1 MTITSVIMH
10 LRATAADFSAQLTG
24 KEDPRIAS
32 VLLDNLDRSR
42 SVSLVPGGVDIV
54 LSVAKRW
61 KKLRLAHVSS
71 H

>member
-1 MTITSVIMH
+1 MFQLQLQASRHLRGTTADSLVMTILA
-10 LRATAADFSAQLTG
+10 LRG
-24 KEDPRIAS
+24 
-32 VLLDNLDRSR
+32 VLLGDLDRSR

-54 LSVAKRW
+54 LKVAKGW